1 MYIFD
6 FVEYCEIIFIR
17 GGQCLWIVKILLV
30 RGNVIS
36 WVDVTHE
43 INEHWSPTNN
53 EDSTVYMNSSFPH
66 NNLLTYWIT
75 QS

>member
-30 RGNVIS
+30 RGDVIS

-43 INEHWSPTNN
+43 INEH
-53 EDSTVYMNSSFPH
+53 
-66 NNLLTYWIT
+66 
-75 QS
+75 